1 MQQMTYTLDMFEGPL
16 DLLLHLIEQHKL
28 DIRDIPIALLLE
40 QYLAA
45 LDKQGTVDPDSMSE
59 FLMMAT
65 KLIYIKSRMLL
76 PMEEGEEDPRAE
88 LVSMLAD
95 YLHYKEL
102 AGELG
107 GRYEQYGRRLF
118 VRPQEQMG
126 QQPPELRQQPLPT
139 LLEAYKAGF
148 RSRLRRV
155 PPPIESFSGII
166 VHKAVSVATK
176 TFELLRGLLRKGRL
190 RVYDVIY
197 SQTSRSDAIAA
208 FMAILELSARSR
220 VGLSGEGEQM
230 ELTLKKEGQ
239 AVG

>member
-1 MQQMTYTLDMFEGPL
+1 MTYTLDMFEGPL

-118 VRPQEQMG
+118 VRPQ
-126 QQPPELRQQPLPT
+126 
-139 LLEAYKAGF
+139 
-148 RSRLRRV
+148 
-155 PPPIESFSGII
+155 
-166 VHKAVSVATK
+166 
-176 TFELLRGLLRKGRL
+176 
-190 RVYDVIY
+190 
-197 SQTSRSDAIAA
+197 
-208 FMAILELSARSR
+208 
-220 VGLSGEGEQM
+220 
-230 ELTLKKEGQ
+230 
-239 AVG
+239 

>member
-40 QYLAA
+40 QYMAA
-45 LDKQGTVDPDSMSE
+45 LDAQGAIDPDSMSE
-59 FLMMAT
+59 FLFMAT

-76 PMEEGEEDPRAE
+76 PVEEGEEDPRAE
-88 LVSMLAD
+88 LVSMLTD

-102 AGELG
+102 AGELEC
-107 GRYEQYGRRLF
+107 RYEQYGRDLF
-118 VRPQEQMG
+118 VRAQEKTE
-126 QQPPELRQQPLPT
+126 QQPPELRPLPLSA
-139 LLEAYKAGF
+139 LLEVYRAVF
-148 RSRLRRV
+148 RSSLRRV

-197 SQTSRSDAIAA
+197 SQKSKSDAIAA
-208 FMAILELSARSR
+208 FMAVLELCGRSR
-220 VGLSGEGEQM
+220 VCLSGEGEQM

-239 AVG
+239 AVV

>member
-126 QQPPELRQQPLPT
+126 QQPPELQPLPT
-139 LLEAYKAGF
+139 LLEAYKAVF
-148 RSRLRRV
+148 RSSLRRV

-220 VGLSGEGEQM
+220 VGLLGEGEQM

>member
-139 LLEAYKAGF
+139 LLEAYKAVF
-148 RSRLRRV
+148 RSSLRRV
-155 PPPIESFSGII
+155 PPPIESFRASLSTRRCRWRPRPLSCCAACCARAGC
-166 VHKAVSVATK
+166 AFTTSFTPRQAGRTP
-176 TFELLRGLLRKGRL
+176 LRPLWRFW
-190 RVYDVIY
+190 
-197 SQTSRSDAIAA
+197 SSRRAA
-208 FMAILELSARSR
+208 ASACWERGSKWSSR
-220 VGLSGEGEQM
+220 
-230 ELTLKKEGQ
+230 
-239 AVG
+239 